1 MRSIILATALVLAM
15 PVTAG
20 SREDDA
26 IRLNVEG
33 NLRQVQA
40 LAGERLYVEVSEGT
54 VRLSGSVSTL
64 YRKWQALDQ
73 TSRVRGVLSIQDA
86 IELEGGSRS
95 NSGLL
100 DTVERR
106 LEDIPRVANQKL
118 EISVSDGTVTLKGK
132 VNDARLRFAAR
143 DAVADL
149 VGVTAVVDAIT
160 SGEQDDETLKKQLT
174 QVLGRSS
181 LDHVPGNIE
190 IAVENGVVTLTGDVP
205 RLWERIDAE
214 RTVLGVNGVSG
225 VVNLLE
231 LKPKPR
237 PE

>member
-1 MRSIILATALVLAM
+1 MRPMILVAAVALAM
-15 PVTAG
+15 PVHAD

-26 IRLNVEG
+26 MRVNVEA
-33 NLRQVQA
+33 NLRQVQV

-54 VRLSGSVSTL
+54 VGLSGTVRTL
-64 YRKWQALDQ
+64 YQKWQALDQ
-73 TSRVRGVLSIQDA
+73 TSRVRGVLAIRDA

-118 EISVSDGTVTLKGK
+118 EISVNDGTVTLKGE
-132 VNDARLRFAAR
+132 VNDARIRFAAR
-143 DAVADL
+143 DAVAGI

-160 SGEQDDETLKKQLT
+160 SKEMDDATLQKQLT

-181 LDHVPGNIE
+181 LDHVPGKID
-190 IAVENGVVTLTGDVP
+190 IAVVNGVVTLAGEVP

-214 RTVLGVNGVSG
+214 RTVLTVNGVNGV
-225 VVNLLE
+225 VNQLE
-231 LKPKPR
+231 VKPKPG
-237 PE
+237 PQ

>member
-1 MRSIILATALVLAM
+1 MRPIILAAAVVLAM
-15 PVTAG
+15 PVVAG

-26 IRLNVEG
+26 IRLNVET
-33 NLRQVQA
+33 NLRQVQV
-40 LAGERLYVEVSEGT
+40 LAGERLYVEVTDGV
-54 VRLSGSVSTL
+54 VRLSGTVSTL

-86 IELEGGSRS
+86 IDLDGGSRS

-118 EISVSDGTVTLKGK
+118 EISVSDGTVTLKGEVK
-132 VNDARLRFAAR
+132 DARIRFAAR
-143 DAVADL
+143 DAVADVL
-149 VGVTAVVDAIT
+149 GVTAVVDAIT

-181 LDHVPGNIE
+181 LEHVPGKIE
-190 IAVENGVVTLTGDVP
+190 IEVVNGVVTLAGEVP

-214 RTVLGVNGVSG
+214 RTVLGVNGVKG
-225 VVNLLE
+225 VVNQLE
-231 LKPKPR
+231 VKPKPR